1 MDFKHEIITS
11 NKDISVKFQYSEDT
25 GSIVSKH
32 WHRSLEIIYLLS
44 GTLEVNINGLNYSL
58 SENDLILINPLEI
71 HSTVCTTGNTAL
83 LLQIPYEFCNTY
95 IPDIYTIKFIC
106 TPNIKEAEK
115 ILYLNDL
122 KATLFDFYTTYNKK
136 EYGYI
141 LKINSLLFNLLF
153 ILLNKFSIKDK
164 KFDIKKTDKYINRL
178 DLAIDYIKKHYAEQI
193 TLDSISQMLYLN
205 PEYFSRFFK
214 KYMGISFLKYVN
226 LIRLEHA
233 YIEILN
239 TDNTISEIA
248 GHNGFRNHKFF
259 IKLFKANYSC
269 SPSEK
274 RRQNKKTK

>member
-1 MDFKHEIITS
+1 M
-11 NKDISVKFQYSEDT
+11 
-25 GSIVSKH
+25 
-32 WHRSLEIIYLLS
+32 
-44 GTLEVNINGLNYSL
+44 
-58 SENDLILINPLEI
+58 
-71 HSTVCTTGNTAL
+71 
-83 LLQIPYEFCNTY
+83 
-95 IPDIYTIKFIC
+95 
-106 TPNIKEAEK
+106 
-115 ILYLNDL
+115 
-122 KATLFDFYTTYNKK
+122 
-136 EYGYI
+136 
-141 LKINSLLFNLLF
+141 
-153 ILLNKFSIKDK
+153 LNKFSIKDK

-178 DLAIDYIKKHYAEQI
+178 DLTIDYIKKHYAEQI

-239 TDNTISEIA
+239 TDNTISEIS

-259 IKLFKANYSC
+259 IKLFKANYNC